1 MNFENRIIKALGI
14 TTDGK
19 ERLLYC
25 RCGEQNYFSNGSC
38 WSCKGDLTETRAVLN
53 FLTKGFA
60 VF

>member
-1 MNFENRIIKALGI
+1 MMSENALIKALGI

-25 RCGEQNYFSNGSC
+25 RCGEQNYFSNDSC
-38 WSCKGDLTETRAVLN
+38 WSCKVDLREDRAVLN

-60 VF
+60 TF